1 MFVTKTRLNLKIA
14 DLKNIKNLL
23 RVGQIVEADVL
34 EKKGDLKYLIKIKNN
49 LFEAQSNMPITN
61 SKLKLM
67 VKQITPQIVLK
78 IVEPEEDVINFIKHN
93 QPIIIEDKNELI
105 KQVLV
110 SLKEA
115 LSAGD
120 RLKAIVQ
127 ITKLAGVIRSDE
139 LQSLIKELEGK
150 LVKQR
155 QFDKDGI
162 RKLIDEL
169 SKNNKN
175 SQGTLSHL
183 IKDGLKSITYKQPTS
198 ENLFFQIPFVINSKQ
213 EEIYIKKESKSKGD
227 QSSGKSF
234 KITIIWKHRKLGTI
248 QIDGIYTNG
257 SVSCNVFFKNASTL
271 DMFLE
276 KEGELKNLLKGVNL
290 SLNLMKREPIF
301 NYKRLNI
308 KI

>member
-1 MFVTKTRLNLKIA
+1 MLITKTSLNLKIA
-14 DLKNIKNLL
+14 DLKNIQNLL
-23 RVGQIVEADVL
+23 KVGQIVEAEVI
-34 EKKGDLKYLIKIKNN
+34 EKKGELKYLVKIKNS
-49 LFEAQSNMPITN
+49 LFEAQSNIPITAN
-61 SKLKLM
+61 KLKLM

-78 IVEPEEDVINFIKHN
+78 IVEPEEDVINFVKYN

-105 KQVLV
+105 KQAINT
-110 SLKEA
+110 LKEA
-115 LSAGD
+115 LSTGD

-127 ITKLAGVIRSDE
+127 ITKLAGIVKSE
-139 LQSLIKELEGK
+139 GLENLIKELEDK

-162 RKLIDEL
+162 ERLVDEL
-169 SKNNKN
+169 SKNNEN
-175 SQGTLSHL
+175 SQKTLAHL
-183 IKDGLKSITYKQPTS
+183 IKDGLKSITYKQPTN

-213 EEIYIKKESKSKGD
+213 EEIYVKKESKGD
-227 QSSGKSF
+227 RRSGKSF
-234 KITIIWKHRKLGTI
+234 KITLIWKHKKLGTI

-257 SVSCNVFFKNASTL
+257 SVACNVFFKNESTL
-271 DMFLE
+271 NMFLE
-276 KEGELKNLLKGVNL
+276 KERELKNQLKGVNL